1 MTTRTTRRLLV
12 ICPYPEHVAPSQ
24 RLKYEQYFA
33 SWERAGCLVTVSPF
47 ITPAFMRIVYGKG
60 HTVARVL
67 WTLLGYLR
75 RVGDLFRLP
84 LYDAVYIHLWV
95 VPFGP
100 PLFERL
106 YCALSKAVVYDI
118 DDPIHTRVR
127 QKVNANW
134 FTYWLKSASR
144 ITCLMKRS
152 DHVIVSCAPLEEFA
166 RNFNP
171 RVTVIPPT
179 VDTDAFV
186 SVNNYTNHRPLVL
199 GWTGSHSTS
208 RWLPLV
214 RNALLELRRELDF
227 RLLLI
232 GDPTFRLEGLEDIM
246 TSLPWVEATEVSD
259 LRPVDIGLYPLPD
272 DDPWVLGKSALKAIT
287 YMAMWIPT
295 LASGVGANCR
305 VVEDGVSGFL
315 VHTPEEWKAAI
326 RRLAADPE
334 LRRRMGQKGRER
346 VERLYPLRANS
357 PAYLAVLDKVTGMTG
372 KVVPGRPKFD
382 RDANAATNLKASP
395 PDSADVARTPQD

>member
-12 ICPYPEHVAPSQ
+12 ICPYPERVAPSQ

-33 SWERAGCLVTVSPF
+33 SWERAGYLVTVSPF
-47 ITPAFMRIVYGKG
+47 MTPAFMRIVYGKG
-60 HTVARVL
+60 NTVAKVL

-84 LYDAVYIHLWV
+84 FYDAVYIHLWV

-106 YCALSKAVVYDI
+106 YCALSRAVVYDI
-118 DDPIHTRVR
+118 DDLVHTRVR

-166 RNFNP
+166 RHFNP
-171 RVTVIPPT
+171 CVTVISPT
-179 VDTDAFV
+179 VDTDAIMP
-186 SVNNYTNHRPLVL
+186 VNAYTNHRPLVL

-214 RNALLELRRELDF
+214 RNVLLELRRELDF
-227 RLLLI
+227 RLLFI
-232 GDPTFRLEGLEDIM
+232 GDPTIRLEGLEDIT

-259 LRPVDIGLYPLPD
+259 LRPIDIGLYPLPD

-287 YMAMWIPT
+287 YMAMGIPPV
-295 LASGVGANCR
+295 ASGVGANCR

-315 VHTPEEWKAAI
+315 VHTPDDWKVAI
-326 RRLAADPE
+326 RRLAADPD

-346 VERLYPLRANS
+346 VERLYSLHANA
-357 PAYLAVLDKVTGMTG
+357 PAYLAVLDEVTGMTAS
-372 KVVPGRPKFD
+372 VVPGRPTFD
-382 RDANAATNLKASP
+382 RMANGTTKLEPSC
-395 PDSADVARTPQD
+395 PDSADVARPQQD